1 MSADDVTPA
10 KRRFQLLRG
19 FGPQAK
25 KEAEQLDRFLVATDP
40 SLLASLQKEDRG
52 VRRQGLRWGLAALL
66 TLTAAVP
73 AFWLAGLLYPEKGL
87 ARLAHRAAP
96 DMEGAEEV
104 RVLIEESRRQLAE
117 GRYTEALENATLATQ
132 SAPGFAEAWILLGDC
147 QMKSYQSAL
156 SEEAFRKALALEP
169 GSSKALLGLG
179 TLYLRRGEQRKAEE
193 VWLRGGLDGKL
204 AGLYLLQGRFRE
216 AEVRLRPLIAEGT
229 EEELLYRMAEAAR
242 SRRLD
247 PGLRSLLEPEPTGLS
262 EWADLGWRLA
272 RLERHE
278 DAAEAFQ
285 KAVTLVPSDVNALSG
300 LGLSLL
306 ALDRTGEARP
316 YFDRALSLDHDHVLS
331 LNGLAQ
337 CLKMEGRTDEAI
349 AVWQTMAQLYPGVN
363 YGTPGLAWTYY
374 ELQDYPQAAVY
385 LARLVRRYPYDVRV
399 IDALNIAVEN
409 IGPMPMQSN

>member
-1 MSADDVTPA
+1 MNSNTATPA

-19 FGPQAK
+19 FGAQEK
-25 KEAEQLDRFLVATDP
+25 KEAEQLDHFLVATDP
-40 SLLASLQKEDRG
+40 VLLASLQTEERS
-52 VRRQGLRWGLAALL
+52 VRRQRLRWGLAALL
-66 TLTAAVP
+66 ALTAVVP
-73 AFWLAGLLYPEKGL
+73 VLWLTGGLLYPASEGL
-87 ARLAHRAAP
+87 AGKAAP
-96 DMEGAEEV
+96 DTEAVRSLMEEA
-104 RVLIEESRRQLAE
+104 RQQMAQA
-117 GRYTEALENATLATQ
+117 RYNEALENALLATQ
-132 SAPGFAEAWILLGDC
+132 AAPGLAETWILLGDC
-147 QMKSYQSAL
+147 QMKNYQSAL

-169 GSSKALLGLG
+169 GSSRALLGLG
-179 TLYLRRGEQRKAEE
+179 TMYLRRGEERKAEE

-247 PGLRSLLEPEPTGLS
+247 PGLRSLLEPEPAGLS

-272 RLERHE
+272 RQERHE
-278 DAAEAFQ
+278 EAAEAFH
-285 KAVTLVPSDVNALSG
+285 KAVTLVPRDVNALSG

-306 ALDRTGEARP
+306 ALDRTGEARS
-316 YFDRALSLDHDHVLS
+316 YFDRALRLDHDHVLS

-337 CLKMEGRTDEAI
+337 CLKEEGRTGEAI

-374 ELQDYPQAAVY
+374 EIQDYPQAAVH

-409 IGPMPMQSN
+409 IGSMPMQPN

>member
-1 MSADDVTPA
+1 MNSDTAAPA

-19 FGPQAK
+19 FGSQAR
-25 KEAEQLDRFLVATDP
+25 KESDQLDHFLTATDP
-40 SLLASLQKEDRG
+40 VLIASLQTEERSL
-52 VRRQGLRWGLAALL
+52 RRQRLRWGLAALL
-66 TLTAAVP
+66 VLTAVVP
-73 AFWLAGLLYPEKGL
+73 VLWLVGSESPAGLAGT
-87 ARLAHRAAP
+87 AAAM
-96 DMEGAEEV
+96 DAEEV
-104 RVLIEESRRQLAE
+104 RSLMEEARHQLAQ
-117 GRYTEALENATLATQ
+117 GQFNQALENARVAAEA
-132 SAPGFAEAWILLGDC
+132 APGLPEAWILLGDC
-147 QMKSYQSAL
+147 QMKNYQSAL

-169 GSSKALLGLG
+169 GSTRALLGLG
-179 TLYLRRGEQRKAEE
+179 SLYARRGEQRKAEE
-193 VWLRGGLDGKL
+193 LWLRGGVDWKL

-216 AEVRLRPLIAEGT
+216 AEVRLRPLIVEGT

-247 PGLRSLLEPEPTGLS
+247 PALRSLLEPEPTGLS

-272 RLERHE
+272 RQERHE
-278 DAAEAFQ
+278 EAADAFH
-285 KAVTLVPSDVNALSG
+285 KAVTLVPRDVNAMSG

-306 ALDRTGEARP
+306 ALDRTREARSW
-316 YFDRALSLDHDHVLS
+316 FDRALKLDHDHVLS

-337 CLKMEGRTDEAI
+337 CLKNEGRTGEAI
-349 AVWQTMAQLYPGVN
+349 AVWQGMAQLYPGVN

-409 IGPMPMQSN
+409 IGPLQPH

>member
-1 MSADDVTPA
+1 MSANDVTPA
-10 KRRFQLLRG
+10 KRRFKLLRG
-19 FGPQAK
+19 FGPQEK
-25 KEAEQLDRFLVATDP
+25 KEAEQLDRFLVTTD
-40 SLLASLQKEDRG
+40 SALLASLQKEDQDRSL
-52 VRRQGLRWGLAALL
+52 RRQRLRWGLAALL

-73 AFWLAGLLYPEKGL
+73 AFWLAGLLYPAKSL
-87 ARLAHRAAP
+87 AGKAAP
-96 DMEGAEEV
+96 GAEEV
-104 RVLIEESRRQLAE
+104 GALIEESRQQLAE
-117 GRYTEALENATLATQ
+117 GRYTEALENATLATEA
-132 SAPGFAEAWILLGDC
+132 APGLAEAWILLGDC

-156 SEEAFRKALALEP
+156 SEEAFRKALSLEP
-169 GSSKALLGLG
+169 GSTRALLGLG
-179 TLYLRRGEQRKAEE
+179 TLYLRRGEERKAEE
-193 VWLRGGLDGKL
+193 VWLRAGLDGKL

-262 EWADLGWRLA
+262 EWADLGWRLS
-272 RLERHE
+272 RLERHDE
-278 DAAEAFQ
+278 AAEAFH
-285 KAVTLVPSDVNALSG
+285 KAVTLVPHDVNALSG

-306 ALDRTGEARP
+306 ALNRSGEARP

-409 IGPMPMQSN
+409 IGPMPMQPN

>member
-1 MSADDVTPA
+1 MNSDTATPA

-19 FGPQAK
+19 FGSQTR
-25 KEAEQLDRFLVATDP
+25 KEAEQLDRFLTATDP
-40 SLLASLQKEDRG
+40 ILLASLQTEERSS
-52 VRRQGLRWGLAALL
+52 RRQRLKLGLAALL
-66 TLTAAVP
+66 ALTAVVP
-73 AFWLAGLLYPEKGL
+73 VLWLVGSERAEGLTGT
-87 ARLAHRAAP
+87 AAP
-96 DMEGAEEV
+96 DEEV
-104 RVLIEESRRQLAE
+104 RSLMEETRQWLTE
-117 GRYTEALENATLATQ
+117 GRYNEALEKAVLATEV
-132 SAPGFAEAWILLGDC
+132 APGLPEAWILLGDC
-147 QMKSYQSAL
+147 QMKNYQSAL

-169 GSSKALLGLG
+169 GSTRALLGLG
-179 TLYLRRGEQRKAEE
+179 TLYARRGEQRKAEE
-193 VWLRGGLDGKL
+193 LWLRGGLDWKL

-272 RLERHE
+272 RQERHDE
-278 DAAEAFQ
+278 AAEAFH
-285 KAVTLVPSDVNALSG
+285 KAVTLVPHDVNAMSG

-306 ALDRTGEARP
+306 SLDRTREARTW
-316 YFDRALSLDHDHVLS
+316 FDRALRVDHDHVLS

-337 CLKMEGRTDEAI
+337 CLKKEGRTGEAI
-349 AVWQTMAQLYPGVN
+349 AVWQAMAQLYPGVN

-374 ELQDYPQAAVY
+374 EIQDYPQAAVY

-399 IDALNIAVEN
+399 VDALNIAVEN
-409 IGPMPMQSN
+409 ITPLQSH

>member
-1 MSADDVTPA
+1 MNPNDVTPA

-19 FGPQAK
+19 FGPQEK

-40 SLLASLQKEDRG
+40 VLIASLQTEERG
-52 VRRQGLRWGLAALL
+52 LRRQRLRWGLAVLL
-66 TLTAAVP
+66 ALTATVP
-73 AFWLAGLLYPEKGL
+73 VFWLAGLLYPAAGL
-87 ARLAHRAAP
+87 TDKAIPDAGEAGLLMEQARQ
-96 DMEGAEEV
+96 
-104 RVLIEESRRQLAE
+104 QLSE
-117 GRYTEALENATLATQ
+117 GRYTEALENATQATRT
-132 SAPGFAEAWILLGDC
+132 APGLAEAWVLLGHC
-147 QMKSYQSAL
+147 QMKNYQSTL
-156 SEEAFRKALALEP
+156 SEEAYRKALALEP
-169 GSSKALLGLG
+169 GSSQALLGLG
-179 TLYLRRGEQRKAEE
+179 TLYLRRGEERKAEE
-193 VWLRGGLDGKL
+193 IWLRGGLDGKL

-216 AEVRLRPLIAEGT
+216 AEIRLRPLIAEGT
-229 EEELLYRMAEAAR
+229 EEELLFRMAEAAK

-272 RLERHE
+272 RQERHE
-278 DAAEAFQ
+278 EAATAFRQ
-285 KAVTLVPSDVNALSG
+285 AVTLIPRDVNALSG

-306 ALDRTGEARP
+306 ALDRTGEARSW
-316 YFDRALSLDHDHVLS
+316 FDRALRLDHDHVLS

-337 CLKMEGRTDEAI
+337 CLKNEGRTGEAI

-374 ELQDYPQAAVY
+374 EIQDYPQAAVY

-409 IGPMPMQSN
+409 IGSMPLQSN

>member
-1 MSADDVTPA
+1 MSPNDAKPA

-19 FGPQAK
+19 FGPQEK

-40 SLLASLQKEDRG
+40 ALLASLQTEDQG
-52 VRRQGLRWGLAALL
+52 GLRRQKLRWGLAVLL
-66 TLTAAVP
+66 TLTVSVP
-73 AFWLAGLLYPEKGL
+73 AFWLAAGLLSSAEGL
-87 ARLAHRAAP
+87 AHKAAP
-96 DMEGAEEV
+96 DAEEV
-104 RVLIEESRRQLAE
+104 RLLIEESRQQLAE

-132 SAPGFAEAWILLGDC
+132 AAPNLVDAWVLLGDC
-147 QMKSYQSAL
+147 QMKNYQSAL

-169 GSSKALLGLG
+169 GSTKALLGLG
-179 TLYLRRGEQRKAEE
+179 TLYLRRGETRKAEE
-193 VWLRGGLDGKL
+193 VWLRGGLDWKL

-242 SRRLD
+242 SRRVD

-262 EWADLGWRLA
+262 EWADLGWRLF
-272 RLERHE
+272 RRERHE
-278 DAAEAFQ
+278 EAADAFH
-285 KAVTLVPSDVNALSG
+285 KAVTLVPRDVNALSG

-306 ALDRTGEARP
+306 ALNRTAEARSC
-316 YFDRALSLDHDHVLS
+316 FDRALSLDHDHVLS

-337 CLKMEGRTDEAI
+337 SLKMEGRTGEAI

-409 IGPMPMQSN
+409 IGSMPMQAN